1 MCAVKMLI
9 FVNRSMTIEASL
21 TRVSRR
27 NRGRSERE
35 WGKMNSLWDNFRIAW
50 TSKQTCWH

>member
-35 WGKMNSLWDNFRIAW
+35 WGKMNSLWDNFRIA
-50 TSKQTCWH
+50 